1 MPVLEHSTI
10 EFLEHFKAF
19 AARVFLYPQIE
30 ASPLLEARV
39 GGRVVYL
46 FDRTGPYSAVPGEAL
61 LIVNPMADTIESTVA
76 QEADF
81 RVLGISKIEGV
92 GKVIGV
98 EPNHVV
104 LLARAPLVVGVLD
117 DSWRKVK
124 IGDWVKFSSL
134 EPVHGF
140 FVKSIRG

>member
-10 EFLEHFKAF
+10 EFLEHFKAY

-30 ASPLLEARV
+30 ASPLLEVRV

-46 FDRTGPYSAVPGEAL
+46 FDRTGPYSAVNGEAL
-61 LIVNPMADTIESTVA
+61 MIVNPMVDSLSVAESH
-76 QEADF
+76 EADLN
-81 RVLGISKIEGV
+81 VLGISRLEGV
-92 GKVIGV
+92 GRVVAV

-104 LLARAPLVVGVLD
+104 LEARALLVIGVLD

-124 IGDWVKFSSL
+124 VGDWVEFSSL

-140 FVKSIRG
+140 FMKSIR

>member
-10 EFLEHFKAF
+10 EFLEHFKAH
-19 AARVFLYPQIE
+19 AACVFLYPQIE

-46 FDRTGPYSAVPGEAL
+46 FDRTGPYSAVNGEAL
-61 LIVNPMADTIESTVA
+61 MIVNPMVDSLSAAES
-76 QEADF
+76 QEADLT
-81 RVLGISKIEGV
+81 VLGVSKIKGV
-92 GKVIGV
+92 GRVVAV

-104 LLARAPLVVGVLD
+104 VEARALLVIGVLD

-124 IGDWVKFSSL
+124 VGDWVGFSSL

-140 FVKSIRG
+140 FVKSIS